1 MKIAFNHF
9 LLLDGKGFFGSNQR
23 GKEGTLWKET

>member
-9 LLLDGKGFFGSNQR
+9 LLLDGKGFLADHR
-23 GKEGTLWKET
+23 GKQGGLWKET